1 MTLAELDNSAALAWL
16 VLSGC
21 ALIYAMF
28 LAAKSWRM
36 FWRFAI
42 GIIIIGI
49 IVNIFRAYA

>member
-49 IVNIFRAYA
+49 IVNFFRAYA